1 MRMNILQIIFV
12 LEKIHR
18 TTWKMLLSHVHIAI
32 YMSYGT
38 TKRVFGSFWPDE
50 TQTDLLSYRD
60 QRIWNFG
67 YITRDVI
74 GGVILSWQRT
84 TKALIRLRA
93 CAGWSAPLLFAHGI
107 RHIFL
112 WPGSYIYIHIKYKA
126 IKVTKILY
134 IYIIL
139 VKHGFPCINICQ
151 VPRKM
156 LKIKWQSFNYFSVIV
171 IYW

>member
-1 MRMNILQIIFV
+1 MFILQYIWATARQNVSSGVSDQTRHKLICSATETREFEIF
-12 LEKIHR
+12 
-18 TTWKMLLSHVHIAI
+18 W
-32 YMSYGT
+32 
-38 TKRVFGSFWPDE
+38 
-50 TQTDLLSYRD
+50 
-60 QRIWNFG
+60 

-151 VPRKM
+151 VPRKV